1 MAFFSNKEFQYY
13 DIKIIFMINKEADF
27 SKYFIKYSHIHFCQG
42 FPVALAKYANL
53 ISKTLVLY
61 NVNSPSSIKNCN
73 KIVL

>member
-27 SKYFIKYSHIHFCQG
+27 PKYFIKYSHIHFCQG
-42 FPVALAKYANL
+42 FPVALTKHVNL
-53 ISKTLVLY
+53 NKTLVLY